1 MQYLDTTYIRPD
13 ETIDTILL
21 DNETIV
27 YVHYKN
33 GYASIIESLAS
44 LLNFLDGQIGAR
56 WMCVADEGDNVDKIL
71 QELEEKRA

>member
-13 ETIDTILL
+13 ETIETILL

-33 GYASIIESLAS
+33 GYASIIENLRF
-44 LLNFLDGQIGAR
+44 LLDFLGGDVNAR
-56 WMCVADEGDNVDKIL
+56 WMCVADEGDNVDEIL
-71 QELEEKRA
+71 QELEEIRV